1 MTKESERR
9 KREGEEV
16 GEVTDEESVELW
28 LVEKNR
34 KNTQSGS
41 RGGIGPE
48 MPPSSGADGRLCGPG
63 DAQFVNAITV
73 DLPSL
78 TTMNQINTVVA
89 TQVSNFILFALHS
102 QDKTDTRVMTKA
114 GVPT

>member
-9 KREGEEV
+9 RKEGEEA

-28 LVEKNR
+28 LVEKKR

-41 RGGIGPE
+41 RGGIAPE

-63 DAQFVNAITV
+63 RGGGAHFVNAITV

-78 TTMNQINTVVA
+78 TTESNQHCGDNSSA
-89 TQVSNFILFALHS
+89 
-102 QDKTDTRVMTKA
+102 
-114 GVPT
+114 